1 METTNIEMFIN
12 YLFNLDLMIESFQF
26 DSVIKNEL

>member
-12 YLFNLDLMIESFQF
+12 YLFKLELMIESFQF